1 METYPTVA
9 ERSFNVGWDLE
20 FYGAEEAVK
29 ELREEFRGH
38 PYSVGLDKKIREV
51 MMHVIRIP
59 GEFKIQILNTRGR
72 LVVQLLTMVYQM

>member
-9 ERSFNVGWDLE
+9 ERSFNVGLDLE
-20 FYGAEEAVK
+20 LYGAEEAVK

-59 GEFKIQILNTRGR
+59 GEFKIQILSTRGR
-72 LVVQLLTMVYQM
+72 LVVQLLKVVYQM

>member
-9 ERSFNVGWDLE
+9 ERAFNVGLDLE
-20 FYGAEEAVK
+20 LHGADEAVK

-38 PYSVGLDKKIREV
+38 PYSAGLDKKIREV

-72 LVVQLLTMVYQM
+72 LVVQLLKVVYQM